1 MKNVDKF
8 MIEDLF
14 SLSYTEFCVRNLT
27 AQALESELDDLI
39 MYAQRYGASEHIE
52 VLHLVAIRLCRQGD
66 TGTNCTTG
74 GILQPPSTGVIKKE
88 PCAPFFIYKFVVCFC
103 LHNTNTFAGFA
114 RSNKRLR
121 LLWALRGLKSVF
133 CPLWVFLTFIKGI
146 ITMLTSAIV
155 SNNGTTSTAT
165 RTPAEYWMN
174 SVICLYQRDGDNIS
188 IIQTYSNPDLN
199 GTPLDSLFK
208 VTGEINGTSMVS
220 RVRNLLRQDNI
231 EILSIL
237 KELKPGES
245 KTTLTAPI
253 EDEIA
258 EAYGIQL
265 EEGQHLAWGRSLYRK
280 NKDAPISEQKPKVSL
295 HRYF

>member
-1 MKNVDKF
+1 M
-8 MIEDLF
+8 
-14 SLSYTEFCVRNLT
+14 LS
-27 AQALESELDDLI
+27 
-39 MYAQRYGASEHIE
+39 
-52 VLHLVAIRLCRQGD
+52 
-66 TGTNCTTG
+66 
-74 GILQPPSTGVIKKE
+74 
-88 PCAPFFIYKFVVCFC
+88 
-103 LHNTNTFAGFA
+103 
-114 RSNKRLR
+114 
-121 LLWALRGLKSVF
+121 
-133 CPLWVFLTFIKGI
+133 
-146 ITMLTSAIV
+146 SAIV
-155 SNNGTTSTAT
+155 SNNGTSSTSV

-231 EILSIL
+231 EVLSIL

-280 NKDAPISEQKPKVSL
+280 NKDAPISEQKSKVSL

>member
-1 MKNVDKF
+1 
-8 MIEDLF
+8 
-14 SLSYTEFCVRNLT
+14 
-27 AQALESELDDLI
+27 
-39 MYAQRYGASEHIE
+39 
-52 VLHLVAIRLCRQGD
+52 
-66 TGTNCTTG
+66 
-74 GILQPPSTGVIKKE
+74 
-88 PCAPFFIYKFVVCFC
+88 
-103 LHNTNTFAGFA
+103 
-114 RSNKRLR
+114 
-121 LLWALRGLKSVF
+121 
-133 CPLWVFLTFIKGI
+133 
-146 ITMLTSAIV
+146 MLNSAIV
-155 SNNGTTSTAT
+155 SNTTSTTSST
-165 RTPAEYWMN
+165 RVPAEYWMN
-174 SVICLYQRDGDNIS
+174 SVICLYQRDGDNIT

-231 EILSIL
+231 EVLSIL
-237 KELKPGES
+237 KELQPGES
-245 KTTLTAPI
+245 KTTLTSPI

>member
-1 MKNVDKF
+1 MKN
-8 MIEDLF
+8 EA
-14 SLSYTEFCVRNLT
+14 YTT
-27 AQALESELDDLI
+27 
-39 MYAQRYGASEHIE
+39 H
-52 VLHLVAIRLCRQGD
+52 
-66 TGTNCTTG
+66 
-74 GILQPPSTGVIKKE
+74 
-88 PCAPFFIYKFVVCFC
+88 
-103 LHNTNTFAGFA
+103 NTFAGFA
-114 RSNKRLR
+114 RFNIRLR
-121 LLWALRGLKSVF
+121 LLWALRGLEF
-133 CPLWVFLTFIKGI
+133 ICAQLWVLLILTKEI
-146 ITMLTSAIV
+146 IMFNSAIV
-155 SNNGTTSTAT
+155 SNNTNSSSTLT

-174 SVICLYQRDGDNIS
+174 SVICLYQKEGDNIS

-237 KELKPGES
+237 KELQPGES
-245 KTTLTAPI
+245 KTSLTAPI

-258 EAYGIQL
+258 AAYGITL